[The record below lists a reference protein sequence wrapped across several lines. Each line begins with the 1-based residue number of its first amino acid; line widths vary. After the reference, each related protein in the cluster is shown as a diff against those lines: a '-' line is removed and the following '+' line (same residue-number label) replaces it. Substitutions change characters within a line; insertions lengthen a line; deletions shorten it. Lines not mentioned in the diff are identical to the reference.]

1 MEAETLCYSNKQNTA
16 QQQWFKSQ
24 WDQLTST
31 KVGYVMSTYV
41 GRDFALEA
49 IQWVRWD
56 NVIWQCIS
64 NINNPIYKEIFS
76 TIQMR
81 IFFS

>member
-1 MEAETLCYSNKQNTA
+1 ML
-16 QQQWFKSQ
+16 
-24 WDQLTST
+24 
-31 KVGYVMSTYV
+31 TYV

-56 NVIWQCIS
+56 NLIWQRIP
-64 NINNPIYKEIFS
+64 NINNLIYKEIFS

-81 IFFS
+81 IFFSQFILMTTSAIVLRKREKIIEVQWREIVNNY

>member
-1 MEAETLCYSNKQNTA
+1 MEAETLCYSNKQNAA
-16 QQQWFKSQ
+16 QQQRFKSQ

-49 IQWVRWD
+49 IQ
-56 NVIWQCIS
+56 
-64 NINNPIYKEIFS
+64 
-76 TIQMR
+76 
-81 IFFS
+81 